1 VARQVERVGSGALGH
16 GFLVEEPVVQVPAV
30 AVEEDH
36 RVARGVPDL
45 QVAQATAVD
54 LDVLGL
60 GALRRRHRGELL
72 LEPLLEVGDVGVDPG
87 VRDRVVGD
95 DAQERP
101 HGHGLARPHQR
112 PAQLAGGRAL
122 EDVRDLRGLDVHDL
136 LALGD
141 HRTRLHVPGR
151 DHALLH
157 RQAPLGHDDGL
168 DSLAAHS
175 AALAIPAPMTAWTAA
190 SILAGLGT

>member
-1 VARQVERVGSGALGH
+1 MKPSDDAGQRRHRALAHVLRRAAVARQVERVGSGLLRH
-16 GFLVEEPVVQVPAV
+16 GLLVEEPVVEVAAV

-45 QVAQATAVD
+45 QEAQATAVD

-141 HRTRLHVPGR
+141 HRH
-151 DHALLH
+151 
-157 RQAPLGHDDGL
+157 
-168 DSLAAHS
+168 
-175 AALAIPAPMTAWTAA
+175 PAPRARPRPCPPA
-190 SILAGLGT
+190 SPSPTWA